1 MKFPKISDVAR
12 DLKEIAREV
21 KGYNLVE
28 EDSVDVRLQVEENGD
43 WRLWSGDSQY
53 DTDHRGHWGA
63 SSIPSDGSS
72 FNASE
77 VAKDLISE
85 AKDSYDSSRPARKAR
100 SRPQVRPQVRFS
112 RFEGQQ
118 KRLFPEPIVKKIRPP
133 KPPRPARKAP
143 RGPKG
148 WYQIG
153 GDMTPEKHGGLI
165 AKRDGTSIELIEI
178 QPVREYVGDREA
190 LEVGFPF
197 WSKTAYYDARELDP
211 ERGEVRTALRD
222 MDIKLNDIAGPNQD
236 MAIAEVLMRHGYQ
249 VEEGPGGWA
258 KDVLG
263 KRKVVWWASGKKAI
277 GWKYL
282 ADEDR
287 EFKRLMKE
295 QG

>member
-1 MKFPKISDVAR
+1 MRFPKISDVAR
-12 DLKEIAREV
+12 DLREIAREV
-21 KGYNLVE
+21 NGYSLDSE
-28 EDSVDVRLQVEENGD
+28 EGVDVRLQVEENGD

-72 FNASE
+72 FNVSE
-77 VAKDLISE
+77 VAKDLVSQ
-85 AKDSYDSSRPARKAR
+85 AKDSYGMSRPTAGPRKAR
-100 SRPQVRPQVRFS
+100 MS
-112 RFEGQQ
+112 RFEGRQ
-118 KRLFPEPIVKKIRPP
+118 KKLFPESIVRKPAPP
-133 KPPRPARKAP
+133 KHPRPARKAP
-143 RGPKG
+143 RGPQG
-148 WYQIG
+148 WHQIG

-178 QPVREYVGDREA
+178 QPVREYVGESEA
-190 LEVGFPF
+190 KDVGFPF

-211 ERGEVRTALRD
+211 ERGEVRTALRS
-222 MDIKLNDIAGPNQD
+222 MDIKFDDIAGPNQD
-236 MAIAEVLMRHGYQ
+236 MAIAEALMRYGYQ

-263 KRKVVWWASGKKAI
+263 KRKVIWWASGKKAI

-295 QG
+295 